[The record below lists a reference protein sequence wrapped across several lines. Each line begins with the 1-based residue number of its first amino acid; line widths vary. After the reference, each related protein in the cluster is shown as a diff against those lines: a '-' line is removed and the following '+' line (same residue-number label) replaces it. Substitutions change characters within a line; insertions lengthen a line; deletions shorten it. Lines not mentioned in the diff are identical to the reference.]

1 MHWDIMQ
8 LFRKQSQM
16 LSSSLWRNKS
26 LHNTRLDQNQTEC
39 ECGYVCASAL
49 QRLEGRFAT
58 STHKLGH
65 SDVQVTLVTEAG
77 LKQWIHS
84 SQLCAQTTRLRSLC
98 VYQQ

>member
-26 LHNTRLDQNQTEC
+26 LRNTRLDQNQTEC

-58 STHKLGH
+58 STHELGH
-65 SDVQVTLVTEAG
+65 NDVQVTLVTEAG

-84 SQLCAQTTRLRSLC
+84 SQLCAQTTRLRSSC